1 MGRKLRKNTRKNY
14 SKMADEDS
22 ENGDVENGG
31 ERLPIADVNK
41 ATTADDEAHDNNG
54 DIINNELF
62 LHDDS
67 DGDDDTHVHADADD
81 SADPSSSSDDEIKNA
96 EKTLKEIKKE
106 QKKLMKK
113 AKLERIAKE
122 TKEAQKLL
130 KKLKCGGGKVKE
142 KKEINVASL
151 RAMGD
156 VVEEV
161 DKLMEKKKLKAK
173 QVADTSSDSSSS
185 DSSSS
190 SSESSDT
197 EKKEE
202 KKEKKI
208 SGKHSH
214 RSGKSKRLTSK
225 VKYPQEWPQSNL
237 SLHFVNR
244 EKKYEDLT
252 LAEFCAGYS
261 SILKI
266 CGKDTRKHRVS
277 HLEELMYLATKYQW
291 RCILNY
297 HAACL
302 LEIERGHCKWGDSFQ
317 TLQSTTLAGGFLHG
331 GSGAPRSGNGSKDE
345 GAGNVFCPGYNRGTC
360 QQSRD
365 HYGQL
370 RGENRLLKHM
380 CAKCWLRTKKVVNH
394 PENSDSCP
402 LKDES

>member
-67 DGDDDTHVHADADD
+67 DGNEEPHVHAND
-81 SADPSSSSDDEIKNA
+81 SADSDSSDDEIKNA
-96 EKTLKEIKKE
+96 EQTLKEIKKQ
-106 QKKLMKK
+106 QKKLIKQ

-122 TKEAQKLL
+122 TKDAQKLL

-142 KKEINVASL
+142 KKEITVASL
-151 RAMGD
+151 RAMDD

-173 QVADTSSDSSSS
+173 KVANISSSDSSSS

-208 SGKHSH
+208 SGMHK
-214 RSGKSKRLTSK
+214 SGKSKKLTSK
-225 VKYPQEWPQSNL
+225 VKFPQEWPQSNL

-261 SILKI
+261 SILRT
-266 CGKDTRKHRVS
+266 CGKDTRKHRVA

-302 LEIERGHCKWGDSFQ
+302 LEIERGHRKWGDSFQ
-317 TLQSTTLAGGFLHG
+317 TLQSTTLAGGFLH
-331 GSGAPRSGNGSKDE
+331 SNAAPRSGNGSKDE
-345 GAGNVFCPGYNRGTC
+345 GTGSVFCPGYNRGTC

-394 PENSDSCP
+394 PETSDSCP